1 MLTDFGYIIRIRFEL
16 MQVQVNIEQ
25 DESSFCS
32 SANMI
37 IGLLRIYMKG
47 QK

>member
-1 MLTDFGYIIRIRFEL
+1 MLTDFDYIIKIRFEL
-16 MQVQVNIEQ
+16 MRAQANIEQ